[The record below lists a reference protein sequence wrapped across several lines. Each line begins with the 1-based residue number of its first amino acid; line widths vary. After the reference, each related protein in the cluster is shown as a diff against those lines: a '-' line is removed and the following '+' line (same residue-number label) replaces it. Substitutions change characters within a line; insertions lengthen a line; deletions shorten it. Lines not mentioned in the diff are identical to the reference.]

1 MSCEW
6 REKIGPYV
14 DEELAP
20 AAQQELSA
28 HLAGCSECTAA
39 VAEHLAL
46 KKAVRTAASRFSA
59 PPELHAAIYRQLHPA
74 KSSSV
79 WWKWAAAAASLAAV
93 ALVVLLIVPRS
104 SVDKSLMAGLVDQH
118 ITTLASANPVDIVNN
133 NRHVVKP
140 WFQGKLGFTF
150 NLPEVKDSP
159 YELLGAKQVFI
170 QQKPA
175 AQLYY
180 VVGGHKISVFI
191 FQTNERGT
199 SSPSWKVERSFN
211 ACIWREAGLEFH
223 MITDAN
229 QKEAYRLAEM
239 LEEVNRS

>member
-20 AAQQELSA
+20 AAQQDLSA

-46 KKAVRTAASRFSA
+46 KKAVRVAGSRFSA

-74 KSSSV
+74 QSSGV
-79 WWKWAAAAASLAAV
+79 WWKWATAAVSLAAV
-93 ALVVLLIVPRS
+93 LALAVVMLRPVADNRM
-104 SVDKSLMAGLVDQH
+104 VAGLVDQH

-133 NRHVVKP
+133 NQHVVKP
-140 WFQGKLGFTF
+140 WFQGKLPFTF
-150 NLPEVKDSP
+150 NPPELAGSS
-159 YELLGAKQVFI
+159 YELIGAKQVFV
-170 QQKPA
+170 QQRPGA
-175 AQLYY
+175 LLLYRA
-180 VVGGHKISVFI
+180 GAHKISVFI
-191 FQTNERGT
+191 FQASDRGT
-199 SSPSWKVERSFN
+199 SSPSWERTRSFN
-211 ACIWREAGLEFH
+211 ACSWREAGLEFH

-229 QKEAYRLAEM
+229 QQEAYRLAEM
-239 LEEVNRS
+239 FEEANRS

>member
-39 VAEHLAL
+39 VAEHLAV
-46 KKAVRTAASRFSA
+46 KKAVRVAGSRFSA

-74 KSSSV
+74 QSSGV
-79 WWKWAAAAASLAAV
+79 WWKWVAGVVSVAAILAIA
-93 ALVVLLIVPRS
+93 VLLLRPAPDNRMVS
-104 SVDKSLMAGLVDQH
+104 GLVDQH

-140 WFQGKLGFTF
+140 WFQGKLPFTF
-150 NLPEVKDSP
+150 NPPELAGSS
-159 YELLGAKQVFI
+159 YELIGAKQVFV
-170 QQKPA
+170 QQRQGA
-175 AQLYY
+175 LLLYRA
-180 VVGGHKISVFI
+180 GAHKISVFV
-191 FQTNERGT
+191 FQASDRGT
-199 SSPSWKVERSFN
+199 SSPSWKRERSFN
-211 ACIWREAGLEFH
+211 SCSWREAGLEFH

-229 QKEAYRLAEM
+229 QQEAYRLAEM
-239 LEEVNRS
+239 FEEANRS